1 MEKERIEKTVKHSWE
16 MEGLTIS
23 AEANAISNDY
33 LDGKI
38 SSEQAIKKIKDKYIA
53 EGIIK
58 C

>member
-23 AEANAISNDY
+23 AEANDISNDY